1 MSNLSENEVLTWLTN
16 SVQLPQYTSIFKENN
31 IDGQVLVELT
41 DDDLKGM
48 GISSLGHRKKIITMA
63 KSAGS
68 HSGPSHPA
76 SSHTGVSH
84 PTSSHTGPSHPTSSH
99 PSNTGHG
106 SNPAHAQQR
115 NVAPG
120 PTKGAPAKGALAK
133 GNPPKS
139 APHND
144 GAQGTPLFRLT
155 LDGKGLQ
162 GGQIDEEVTFQ
173 IKALDPKE
181 NKPKDIDGKKLSINV
196 DGPSVPK
203 STMSGSGSAY
213 TVTYSVKKGGDYFID
228 ILYEGKSVL
237 PQPVKVHFSA
247 PSDPHH
253 CTINAPATA
262 KANEKIF
269 IKIYAKDS
277 NGDPVKGGGEP
288 FKINVNGPDPKSLSD
303 LAIDNDGDD
312 VYTLSCILHV
322 PRSTYTFSISLNG
335 QPVGN
340 SPFSINCL

>member
-1 MSNLSENEVLTWLTN
+1 
-16 SVQLPQYTSIFKENN
+16 
-31 IDGQVLVELT
+31 
-41 DDDLKGM
+41 M

-63 KSAGS
+63 KSIGS

-76 SSHTGVSH
+76 SSHS
-84 PTSSHTGPSHPTSSH
+84 GPSHPASSHSEPSHSAPSH
-99 PSNTGHG
+99 PSNTGHNT
-106 SNPAHAQQR
+106 NPANQQR
-115 NVAPG
+115 NVAQHGLAKG
-120 PTKGAPAKGALAK
+120 PPAKGAPAKGAPAK
-133 GNPPKS
+133 GNPKS
-139 APHND
+139 APHHD
-144 GAQGTPLFRLT
+144 ASQGTPLFRLT

-203 STMSGSGSAY
+203 SSMSGSGSTY
-213 TVTYSVKKGGDYFID
+213 SVTYSVKQGGGYFID

-247 PSDPHH
+247 PSDPHR
-253 CTINAPATA
+253 CVISAPAAA

-269 IKIYAKDS
+269 IKIFAKDT
-277 NGDPVKGGGEP
+277 NGDPVHGGGEP
-288 FKINVNGPDPKSLSD
+288 FKINVNGPDPKSLSE

-322 PRSTYTFSISLNG
+322 PKSTYTFSISLHG
-335 QPVGN
+335 QQIGN
-340 SPFSINCL
+340 SPFSINCF